1 MFFTF
6 QNVCIFI
13 RFNEMFSDNELWL
26 ATITNP
32 MFKLQ
37 WLDKEEDIERA
48 KNMLICEYKRLKGIP
63 QQPPS

>member
-1 MFFTF
+1 
-6 QNVCIFI
+6 
-13 RFNEMFSDNELWL
+13 MFSDNELWL

-48 KNMLICEYKRLKGIP
+48 KNLLTCEYKRLKGIP
-63 QQPPS
+63 VQPPS